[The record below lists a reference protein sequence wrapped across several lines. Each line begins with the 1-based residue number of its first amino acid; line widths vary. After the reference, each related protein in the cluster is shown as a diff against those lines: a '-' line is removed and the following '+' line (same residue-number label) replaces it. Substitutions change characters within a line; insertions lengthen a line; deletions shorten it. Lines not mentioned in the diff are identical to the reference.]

1 MSGGALAGIRVVDL
15 TTVVVGP
22 TATLYLADFGADVIK
37 VESPGGDLLRS
48 LGGQSN
54 SGELSGKFM
63 HFNRNKR
70 SLALDLKREEGRDA
84 LHRLLTTADV
94 FVANVRPAALERL
107 GLGVEALRSGHP
119 RLILCNLMGFGRG
132 GRYRDRPAYD
142 TIIQGLSGVTD
153 CNARVLGEPRFVPMV
168 FADHIVGL
176 IAAQCIL
183 AALFEREKSGEGQAI
198 EVPMFENVA
207 AFVLAEHMGD
217 FTFVPPRGKSGDARV
232 LDPLAKPVATMDG
245 FICVSANTDAQ
256 AFALFDAIGR
266 PELKSDPRF
275 SSVKAR
281 LSNVR
286 AYFEVRAAGL
296 RTRTTQEWLAVL
308 EQADVPAGRVHSI
321 ESLAAD
327 EHLAE
332 VGFFRKVEH
341 PVEGEIVD
349 LAFPNRFSAGGRQ
362 DFRPAPLMGG
372 DSVEILRE
380 IGYSSE
386 EIDGLVRSRVT
397 IDGRTASGNKC
408 DNHKHQRNERKES
421 LK

>member
-22 TATLYLADFGADVIK
+22 TATLYLADYGADVIK
-37 VESPGGDLLRS
+37 VEAPGGDLLRS

-84 LHRLLTTADV
+84 LHRLLATADV
-94 FVANVRPAALERL
+94 FIANVRPAALERL
-107 GLGVEALRSGHP
+107 GLGVEALRSRHP

-168 FADHIVGL
+168 FADHVVGL
-176 IAAQCIL
+176 IATQCIL
-183 AALFEREKSGEGQAI
+183 AALFAREKSGEGQAI

-217 FTFVPPRGKSGDARV
+217 LTFVPPRGKSGDARV
-232 LDPLAKPVATMDG
+232 LDPLAKPVATKDG

-281 LSNVR
+281 LANVR
-286 AYFEVRAAGL
+286 AYFEVRAAG
-296 RTRTTQEWLAVL
+296 
-308 EQADVPAGRVHSI
+308 PAHAHDARMARRPGEGRCPRRPGPHLGKPRRRRASGRGRV
-321 ESLAAD
+321 L
-327 EHLAE
+327 
-332 VGFFRKVEH
+332 
-341 PVEGEIVD
+341 P
-349 LAFPNRFSAGGRQ
+349 PGR
-362 DFRPAPLMGG
+362 APGRG
-372 DSVEILRE
+372 RDR
-380 IGYSSE
+380 
-386 EIDGLVRSRVT
+386 RSRLSQPVFRRGT
-397 IDGRTASGNKC
+397 GGFQAGAPDGRRQRRNPSRNRLSQRGN
-408 DNHKHQRNERKES
+408 R
-421 LK
+421 